1 MCFQLKL
8 TPFEQE
14 PYSMHVPP
22 EQQLGIS
29 IGMYQTFF
37 KQLTW
42 AVEYFRGQYTWY
54 QYQQGP
60 ADPIVSPKQNINF
73 INTGL
78 TLVF

>member
-1 MCFQLKL
+1 ML
-8 TPFEQE
+8 TSGQ
-14 PYSMHVPP
+14 
-22 EQQLGIS
+22 IS
-29 IGMYQTFF
+29 TFF

-54 QYQQGP
+54 QYQQSP
-60 ADPIVSPKQNINF
+60 ADAIVSPKQNINF